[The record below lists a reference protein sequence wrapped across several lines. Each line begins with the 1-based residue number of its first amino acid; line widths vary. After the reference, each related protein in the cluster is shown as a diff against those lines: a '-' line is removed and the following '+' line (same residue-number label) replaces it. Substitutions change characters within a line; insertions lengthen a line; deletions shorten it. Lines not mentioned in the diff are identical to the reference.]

1 MIKLK
6 SKGVFLSNAIIFSL
20 IIIVFAVSFIPHGTA
35 YIYGGETVKAIYNG
49 NVAFKNVSLMFNVYE
64 NTEVVNEIID
74 LLNTRE
80 VKATFFVGGCWAD
93 DNGETLNKI
102 VQSGHELGNHGY
114 FHKAHGKIDYNQ
126 NEQEIKLTD
135 VVVKA
140 LCGVKMNLFAPP
152 SGDYS
157 ETTLKVCSA
166 LNYKVIMWS
175 KDTID
180 WRDSNIETIVSR
192 ATRNLSN
199 GDLVLMHPKKHTLN
213 ALNKILDYYQ
223 SVNFNVVTVSENIAE

>member
-6 SKGVFLSNAIIFSL
+6 GKGVFLSNAIIFLL
-20 IIIVFAVSFIPHGTA
+20 IIMVFAVSFLPQGTA
-35 YIYGGETVKAIYNG
+35 YIYGGESEKAIYRGSVN
-49 NVAFKNVSLMFNVYE
+49 NKNVSLMFNVYE
-64 NTEVVNEIID
+64 NTEVVNGIID
-74 LLNTRE
+74 LLNARE
-80 VKATFFVGGCWAD
+80 MKATFFVGGCWAD

-114 FHKAHGKIDYNQ
+114 FHKSHGKIDYNE

-140 LCGVKMNLFAPP
+140 LCGVKMDLFAPP

-180 WRDSNIETIVSR
+180 WRDSDINTIINR
-192 ATRNLSN
+192 ATKNLSN

-213 ALNKILDYYQ
+213 ALTAILDFYQ
-223 SVNFNVVTVSENIAE
+223 NAGFNVVTVSENIA